1 MVFVIRVVSRNRT
14 LFPLEPDLRGAMFD
28 SNVACHKMLTSE
40 WFCLSRAYNSHTIV
54 MSVVV
59 CVKVLSLEAS
69 VPQPSLVRKKNRRKP
84 NPLIF
89 LEESEWLYIG
99 WNGVSRKFH
108 VIIAWENRN
117 LLIVLGCNRIPTKVE
132 FETAVSEC
140 FGTHCVILC
149 CFQGW
154 FMGYGGSSS
163 TDWSVLCVRYFIS
176 ESRPGDVPLC
186 IRSLLF
192 LSGKCLCF

>member
-1 MVFVIRVVSRNRT
+1 
-14 LFPLEPDLRGAMFD
+14 MFD

-40 WFCLSRAYNSHTIV
+40 WFCLSRAYISHTIV

-59 CVKVLSLEAS
+59 CVSLES
-69 VPQPSLVRKKNRRKP
+69 WSLCAATFSRQKKKSGKP

-89 LEESEWLYIG
+89 LEESEWLYTG

-108 VIIAWENRN
+108 VIIARENRN
-117 LLIVLGCNRIPTKVE
+117 LLIVLGCNKIPTRIE

-149 CFQGW
+149 CFQSW

-176 ESRPGDVPLC
+176 ESRPGDVSLC

-192 LSGKCLCF
+192 LSGICLCF